1 MSIAI
6 LCYYYFR
13 SISVSTK
20 GHMETN
26 IMVEVWEQLLSG
38 SVGEKTM
45 DTLILSVSYAIL
57 MHTEILIMAFR
68 DSLIVPFVFLRTMH
82 LRL

>member
-6 LCYYYFR
+6 LCYYYFKFQFLPQVTWKP
-13 SISVSTK
+13 IY
-20 GHMETN
+20 

-45 DTLILSVSYAIL
+45 DTLILSVSYAML
-57 MHTEILIMAFR
+57 MHPEILIMAFR
-68 DSLIVPFVFLRTMH
+68 DSLIVQLVFLRTMH
-82 LRL
+82 LRM